1 MKLLSFS
8 LIVIAVIFTL
18 GCSAENPICSTNFCA
33 VGEVF
38 PRSELEEGQ
47 AFSEVDIDDSA
58 IFGKLVGATVEP
70 PKTTLDTD
78 VNIID
83 TDLSTVTASLKAD
96 EPTFKGAFISVH
108 ATVDRYTPNG
118 SALHLRKSHVNDPE
132 WIVRMF
138 VKDYHFDI
146 SSIFAN
152 DGTSHNFTLW
162 VSGYEN
168 NTIFCRAVDPSNI
181 ASGRS
186 ILHDNGKIINT
197 TVSEVVNSMQKGE
210 SYFIFKKIVI
220 TAPVVHFRKSTIE
233 RTGQKYEAVHLIEWE
248 SDVLDEKANH
258 TFSIYP
264 NASLWTEFNQNFVV
278 GVTYR
283 FELIVHYLSGRDFF
297 DPKDI
302 DVVTY
307 LAE

>member
-1 MKLLSFS
+1 MKLFTFS
-8 LIVIAVIFTL
+8 LIVIVVSTL
-18 GCSAENPICSTNFCA
+18 GCSTENPLCTDNYC
-33 VGEVF
+33 VEGEIYA
-38 PRSELEEGQ
+38 RSELADDA
-47 AFSEVDIDDSA
+47 AFSKLAIDDSV
-58 IFGKLVGATVEP
+58 IFATLAGATIEP

-96 EPTFKGAFISVH
+96 EPKFKGAFISVD
-108 ATVDRYTPNG
+108 AIVDKYTSDG
-118 SALHLRKSHVNDPE
+118 TGLHLRKAHANDPE

-138 VKDYHFDI
+138 VKGFHFDI

-152 DGTSHNFTLW
+152 ESTSYNFILW

-181 ASGRS
+181 ASGHS
-186 ILHDNGKIINT
+186 VLHGNGKIINT

-220 TAPVVHFRKSTIE
+220 TAPVEHFRKATIE
-233 RTGQKYEAVHLIEWE
+233 RTGQKYETVHLIEWE
-248 SDVLDEKANH
+248 SDVLNQKANH

-264 NASLWTEFNQNFVV
+264 NASLWTEFNQDFVV
-278 GVTYR
+278 GTSYR
-283 FELIVHYLSGRDFF
+283 FELIVHDLSGTSFS
-297 DPKDI
+297 DPNDI
-302 DVVTY
+302 GVVTY